1 LDAQLGQRQR
11 ACRVLLVGGGTGGHI
26 SPLLAIVEALRE
38 ADPGV
43 RLLFIGGRRGKEGE
57 LVPSAGIA
65 FHAVPMSSLRDP
77 DSRLALLGTLLRL
90 PLAYLSALFRL
101 LRERPNV
108 AVTSGGA
115 IALPVVLAARTLG
128 VPVYLW
134 TGDALPGRASRM
146 LARFCQRIGVAFDQ
160 ARQTFPGRKTALTG
174 TPIRPSLLKWEREA
188 ARKAMDVPDDATL
201 IVVTGGSQGSE
212 RVNEAISGALP
223 QLLRQ
228 SYVLHVTGEA
238 HIARAKSRES
248 TLAADVRMRYLPRAY
263 LRDEMG
269 AVLAAADLVVG
280 RAGSSS
286 IAEPLAFGTPL
297 VLVPF
302 GAAMEGH
309 QEANARAASEAG
321 AAVIVRESQLPD
333 RLSTEISALLNDR
346 ARLARMAES
355 ARRAGRP
362 DAAREIARGVL
373 ELGGCA

>member
-1 LDAQLGQRQR
+1 
-11 ACRVLLVGGGTGGHI
+11 
-26 SPLLAIVEALRE
+26 
-38 ADPGV
+38 
-43 RLLFIGGRRGKEGE
+43 
-57 LVPSAGIA
+57 
-65 FHAVPMSSLRDP
+65 
-77 DSRLALLGTLLRL
+77 
-90 PLAYLSALFRL
+90 AYLSALFRL
-101 LRERPNV
+101 VRERPSV

-146 LARFCQRIGVAFDQ
+146 LARFCQRIGVAFEQ
-160 ARQTFPGRKTALTG
+160 ARQTFPGRKTAVTG
-174 TPIRPSLLKWEREA
+174 TPIRASLLKWKREP
-188 ARKAMDVPDDATL
+188 ARKAMDVPEDATL

-228 SYVLHVTGEA
+228 SYVLHVTGES

-248 TLAADVRMRYLPRAY
+248 TLPADVRMRYLPRAY

-269 AVLAAADLVVG
+269 AVLAAADLVIG

-321 AAVIVRESQLPD
+321 AAVVVRESQLPD
-333 RLSTEISALLNDR
+333 RLTTEISGLLNDR

-355 ARRAGRP
+355 ARKAGRP
-362 DAAREIARGVL
+362 DAARDVARGVL